1 MARQERAA
9 GQGAGIEGRR
19 GAATGSRSRSQR
31 VSREESVR
39 DIMTAE
45 PRALAPGASAMD
57 AAQVMRDNDIG
68 DVVVLEEER
77 LYGIVT
83 DRDIVIRVLAEQ
95 SDPSAVRLADICS
108 RDLTTIAPDASVGEA
123 VRLIR
128 EKSIR
133 RLPVVEQDG
142 QVVGIVSLG
151 DIAVARDRR
160 SALGDISAAAPNT

>member
-1 MARQERAA
+1 MARRERAE
-9 GQGAGIEGRR
+9 GQGAGSENGR
-19 GAATGSRSRSQR
+19 GAAAGSRSRSR
-31 VSREESVR
+31 RIPREESVR

-45 PRALAPGASAMD
+45 PRALAPGASAME

-83 DRDIVIRVLAEQ
+83 DRDIVVRVLAEQ

-108 RDLTTIAPDASVGEA
+108 RELTTIAPDASVGEA

-128 EKSIR
+128 EKSVR
-133 RLPVVEQDG
+133 RLPVVEEDG
-142 QVVGIVSLG
+142 QVVGIVSFGELAISRERG
-151 DIAVARDRR
+151 
-160 SALGDISAAAPNT
+160 SALADVSAAPANS